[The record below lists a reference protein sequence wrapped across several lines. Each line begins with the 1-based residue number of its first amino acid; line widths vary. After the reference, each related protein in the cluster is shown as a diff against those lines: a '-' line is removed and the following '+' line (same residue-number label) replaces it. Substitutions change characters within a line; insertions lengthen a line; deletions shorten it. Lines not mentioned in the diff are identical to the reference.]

1 MAEQH
6 GFAGA
11 TAILDVNL
19 PTVNCQSLHTPIMA
33 RAWSK
38 CHVSGIHMT
47 DLPPVV
53 PVRPRRSLRPFWIGL
68 IYGSV
73 VLTATGVISGT
84 IRFSMR
90 QVLFDDVHEYLR
102 STAETAA
109 SLVDGELHAALRS
122 REQESSAAYAEAVRP
137 LQRLLDGNPS
147 IKRVITGVVV
157 GDSVRFILDATPR
170 GKLSASGVEE
180 HVELGRM
187 DVAPPQLRRLWTD
200 HTVFVEPMPRPADWA
215 RGVRANAPILTKDGR
230 VTGFVGITLS
240 VERYDDWIGRLDR
253 IVSMGTVAGVLL
265 ALISGFAAYR
275 VEHSRVDAETEL
287 TAAKTAAEASARAK
301 GEFLANMS
309 HEIRTPLHGVL
320 GMSEALLASAHT
332 EADRRSLEVINKSA
346 SSLLGIL
353 NDILD
358 YSKLEAG
365 RVDLVNAPF
374 DPRAL
379 LDDVSDLFAVKAEE
393 QGLDIAVR
401 ETIRADR
408 WPVGDAARLKQVLL
422 NLVGNAVKFT
432 EHGAVRVDLETVM
445 IGRQTIALRVGVKD
459 TGIGISP
466 EVQQRLFEQFQQGEA
481 STARRFGGTGLGLAI
496 SRQLVVLM
504 GGTLSVKSTP
514 GVGTEFTVD
523 LQLPAAATAREVPLL
538 GRLPNTA
545 RALICCDSALTRD
558 ALTEM
563 LGRAGIAAEVA
574 PDLDAMRA
582 TLASGRRFT
591 LLIADAPAHPDV
603 SPPLIDSSADHPP
616 LVLLSGLHQP
626 LNNSQLSSL
635 GSEAQ
640 LRRPVREDHLQSLL
654 DELADGR
661 LHAVIVPR
669 ETTTAL
675 AADPAARTRAPG
687 TPVPTAP
694 TATSEP
700 HATDGPPAA
709 DRPRVLVVDDV
720 ELNLMVARAMLGSIG
735 AEVISANGGGVA
747 LELLAKEKFSLVFM
761 DCHMPEIDGY
771 DVTRRVRAAAGI
783 NQDTPIVALSAS
795 AFAED
800 RQRALDSGMN
810 DFAPKP
816 IELNGLRLVLDRWI
830 PSYATPA
837 APTAAKTKR

>member
-1 MAEQH
+1 
-6 GFAGA
+6 
-11 TAILDVNL
+11 
-19 PTVNCQSLHTPIMA
+19 
-33 RAWSK
+33 
-38 CHVSGIHMT
+38 MT
-47 DLPPVV
+47 DLPPVL
-53 PVRPRRSLRPFWIGL
+53 PVRPRRSLRPLWIGL
-68 IYGSV
+68 MYGSV
-73 VLTATGVISGT
+73 VLTATGVIGGT

-90 QVLFDDVHEYLR
+90 KVLFDDVHEYLR

-109 SLVDGELHAALRS
+109 SLVDGELHAGLRA
-122 REQESSAAYAEAVRP
+122 REQESSAAYIEAVRP
-137 LQRLLDGNPS
+137 LQHLLDGNPS
-147 IKRVITGVVV
+147 IKRVVTGVVV
-157 GDSVRFILDATPR
+157 GDSIRFILDATPR
-170 GKLSASGVEE
+170 GKLSADGVEE

-187 DVAPPQLRRLWTD
+187 DVAPPQLLQMWKDR
-200 HTVFVEPMPRPADWA
+200 TVVVEPMPRPADWA

-230 VTGFVGITLS
+230 ITGFVGITLS
-240 VERYDDWIGRLDR
+240 VDRYDDWIGRLDR
-253 IVSMGTVAGVLL
+253 IVTIGITVGVLL

-275 VEHSRVDAETEL
+275 VERSRVDAETEL
-287 TAAKTAAEASARAK
+287 TAAKMAAEASARAK

-401 ETIRADR
+401 ETIRAER

-496 SRQLVVLM
+496 SRQLVILM

-514 GVGTEFTVD
+514 GTGTEFTVD
-523 LQLPAAATAREVPLL
+523 LQLPAAATAREVPLH

-545 RALICCDSALTRD
+545 RALICCASVLTRD
-558 ALTEM
+558 ALSEM
-563 LGRAGIAAEVA
+563 LGRAGIAAEMA

-591 LLIADAPAHPDV
+591 VLIADAPAHPDN
-603 SPPLIDSSADHPP
+603 SPPLIDPSLEHPP

-626 LNNSQLSSL
+626 LNNSQLSAL

-661 LHAVIVPR
+661 VRAVVVPR
-669 ETTTAL
+669 VEPSEPASGRAAEPATERIEAPAPPVTAKPGKV
-675 AADPAARTRAPG
+675 PAAVAAP
-687 TPVPTAP
+687 
-694 TATSEP
+694 S
-700 HATDGPPAA
+700 A
-709 DRPRVLVVDDV
+709 DRPRILVVDDV

-747 LELLAKEKFSLVFM
+747 LDLLAKQKFSLVFM

-771 DVTRRVRAAAGI
+771 EVTRRVRGAAGI
-783 NQDTPIVALSAS
+783 NQTTPIVALSAS

-816 IELNGLRLVLDRWI
+816 IELNGLRFVLERWI
-830 PSYATPA
+830 PGYATSATPA
-837 APTAAKTKR
+837 APATAKPKS